1 MSLPPAVVA
10 GYHHVSLTVTD
21 LARSMRWYEQVLGAR
36 KVADRTGEGWIR
48 SVMRSDGGLTVGL
61 TVHEGGPADG
71 RFDHRHV
78 GLDHFAIACADA
90 DVVRDW
96 VDHLDAL
103 GVTHGPVEEPG
114 YATVV
119 TARDPDGIAVEFFA
133 PAP

>member
-1 MSLPPAVVA
+1 MSPPPAVVA
-10 GYHHVSLTVTD
+10 VYHHVSLTVTD
-21 LARSMRWYEQVLGAR
+21 LERSMRWYERVLGVR
-36 KVADRTGEGWIR
+36 KVADRTGEGWVR

-71 RFDHRHV
+71 RFDHRRV

-90 DVVRDW
+90 DAVRDW
-96 VDHLDAL
+96 VDHLDEL
-103 GVTHGPVEEPG
+103 GVVHGPIEEPG

-133 PAP
+133 PAS

>member
-10 GYHHVSLTVTD
+10 VYHHVSLTVTD
-21 LARSMRWYEQVLGAR
+21 LERSMRWYEQVLGVR
-36 KVADRTGEGWIR
+36 KVADRTGEGWVR

-61 TVHEGGPADG
+61 TVHEGGPAG
-71 RFDHRHV
+71 GGFDHRRV
-78 GLDHFAIACADA
+78 GLDHVAIACTGADG
-90 DVVRDW
+90 VRAW
-96 VDHLDAL
+96 VAHLDAL
-103 GVTHGPVEEPG
+103 GVVHGPIEEPG